1 MTAPSNEICIS
12 VNGEAITIASQSSIA
27 DLAQQLDLPLRGV
40 AIALNGEIVARSA
53 WGTILLESR
62 SKIEVVSIAAG
73 G

>member
-1 MTAPSNEICIS
+1 MTAPTNEICIS
-12 VNGEAITIASQSSIA
+12 VNGEATTIASQSSIA

-53 WGTILLESR
+53 WGTTLLESR
-62 SKIEVVSIAAG
+62 SKVEVVSIAAG